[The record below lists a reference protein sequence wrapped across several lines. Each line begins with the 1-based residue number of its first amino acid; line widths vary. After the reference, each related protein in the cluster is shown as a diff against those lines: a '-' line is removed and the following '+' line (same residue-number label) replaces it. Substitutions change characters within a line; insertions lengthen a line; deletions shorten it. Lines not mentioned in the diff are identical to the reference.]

1 VKPCL
6 IDRHLSCKVCV
17 QSFRIWFQICCIK
30 EYRKT
35 MQEKKMS
42 FDIYKI
48 KQLFGRGWCAVQIK
62 ISKWKYNSKEIHKK
76 R

>member
-1 VKPCL
+1 
-6 IDRHLSCKVCV
+6 
-17 QSFRIWFQICCIK
+17 
-30 EYRKT
+30 